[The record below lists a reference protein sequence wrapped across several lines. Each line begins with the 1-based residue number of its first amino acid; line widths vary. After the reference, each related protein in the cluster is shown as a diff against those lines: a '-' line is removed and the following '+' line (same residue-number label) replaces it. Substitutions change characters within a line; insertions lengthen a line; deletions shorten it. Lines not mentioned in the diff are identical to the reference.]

1 FEAGFIP
8 PVEAIERIEVIRGPM
23 SSLYGSDAIGGVI
36 NIITK
41 PVNNQTWDGVLG
53 LGGIIQEHGKFG
65 NSTTNDFYL
74 SGPLIKDKLGL
85 QLYGGMNYR
94 KEDSISQGTPA
105 KDNKNITATLQ
116 FTPTESQKF
125 VFEYGK
131 NNQVHTLTPGESLDA
146 WTMRG
151 NLK

>member
-1 FEAGFIP
+1 
-8 PVEAIERIEVIRGPM
+8 
-23 SSLYGSDAIGGVI
+23 
-36 NIITK
+36 
-41 PVNNQTWDGVLG
+41 
-53 LGGIIQEHGKFG
+53 
-65 NSTTNDFYL
+65 
-74 SGPLIKDKLGL
+74 
-85 QLYGGMNYR
+85 MNYR

-146 WTMRG
+146 WTMREILNNQTVKEKRIIHVVTG
-151 NLK
+151 

>member
-1 FEAGFIP
+1 FIP

-131 NNQVHTLTPGESLDA
+131 NNQVHTLTPG
-146 WTMRG
+146 
-151 NLK
+151 

>member
-1 FEAGFIP
+1 MGW
-8 PVEAIERIEVIRGPM
+8 R
-23 SSLYGSDAIGGVI
+23 
-36 NIITK
+36 
-41 PVNNQTWDGVLG
+41 TWTW
-53 LGGIIQEHGKFG
+53 GIIQEHGKFG

-125 VFEYGK
+125 VLKYGK
-131 NNQVHTLTPGESLDA
+131 ITSAYINTGESLDA
-146 WTMRG
+146 RTMRG
-151 NLK
+151 NLKQPNSKEKRIIHVVTG